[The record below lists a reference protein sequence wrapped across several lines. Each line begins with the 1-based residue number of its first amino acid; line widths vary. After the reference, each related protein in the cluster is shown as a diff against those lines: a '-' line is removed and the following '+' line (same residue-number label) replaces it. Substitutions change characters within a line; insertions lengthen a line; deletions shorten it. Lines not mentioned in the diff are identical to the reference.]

1 MDERNATALL
11 LRKYRWMVQVM
22 VGFAEET
29 EMPNPELRAQMLRN
43 AHNERI
49 LTRFGSALIRTAT
62 ESSTKR
68 SARRCANPSDKVAA
82 EAGDRVQVKA
92 SKVATRAASARAVE
106 VVKVELKAMVANAP
120 GVNQSAS
127 SVSAAAKNGRAII
140 RLENLQKVYTL
151 GLENEVRALDGV
163 SIDIMEGSYVAIM
176 GPSGSGKS
184 TMLNLLGCL
193 DRPTTGNYF
202 LGDVDV
208 ARMHDDELSRVRGKR
223 IGFIFQSYNLIAQLT
238 VIENIQVP
246 LIYQGADLQAT
257 YARCVEL
264 AELVGLGGRLH
275 HRPAQLS
282 GGQQQRVAI
291 ARSLVNDPLMI
302 LADEP
307 TGNLDSKTGS
317 DVLEMID
324 KLNAAGKTIVLVT
337 HDEKVAARA
346 SRVIHMKDGKVERDV
361 TNPKQERALEAALSI

>member
-1 MDERNATALL
+1 M
-11 LRKYRWMVQVM
+11 
-22 VGFAEET
+22 
-29 EMPNPELRAQMLRN
+29 
-43 AHNERI
+43 
-49 LTRFGSALIRTAT
+49 SS
-62 ESSTKR
+62 ESSGGK
-68 SARRCANPSDKVAA
+68 SN
-82 EAGDRVQVKA
+82 
-92 SKVATRAASARAVE
+92 
-106 VVKVELKAMVANAP
+106 
-120 GVNQSAS
+120 
-127 SVSAAAKNGRAII
+127 RAII
-140 RLENLQKVYTL
+140 RLENLEKVYIL

-163 SIDIMEGSYVAIM
+163 SLEIQEGSYVAIM

-193 DRPTTGNYF
+193 DRPTGGNYY
-202 LGDVDV
+202 LGEVDV

-246 LIYQGADLQAT
+246 LIYQGEDLRVT
-257 YARCVEL
+257 YARCAEL
-264 AELVGLGGRLH
+264 AELVGLAGRLH

-307 TGNLDSKTGS
+307 TGNLDSKTGR
-317 DVLEMID
+317 DVLELID
-324 KLNAAGKTIVLVT
+324 RLNASGKTIVLVT

-346 SRVIHMKDGKVERDV
+346 HRVIHMKDGKVERDLR
-361 TNPKQERALEAALSI
+361 NPERERALEPALSI